1 MLKVSIITICLNSSK
16 TISRTLES
24 VRDQKYELIEH
35 IIIDGNSSD
44 ETLKICKK
52 FGHISKIISEKDSG
66 VYQAF
71 NKGLKMAS
79 GDIVGFLNSDDIFY
93 NSSSLNQIVNG
104 FKNNIDA
111 VYGNLKFYNNKNKV
125 VRKWI
130 SKPFEK
136 GIFKKAWMPPHPT
149 FYCKK
154 NIYDKYGNYNESFKI
169 AGDFELMLRF
179 FESHT
184 IKTKFI
190 SKDLIKMRA
199 GGISNSGLLSKIK
212 ILNEE
217 FKAFKLNNIVVN
229 KLLYIFNKGLK
240 IKEFL

>member
-79 GDIVGFLNSDDIFY
+79 GDIVGFLN
-93 NSSSLNQIVNG
+93 
-104 FKNNIDA
+104 
-111 VYGNLKFYNNKNKV
+111 
-125 VRKWI
+125 
-130 SKPFEK
+130 
-136 GIFKKAWMPPHPT
+136 
-149 FYCKK
+149 
-154 NIYDKYGNYNESFKI
+154 
-169 AGDFELMLRF
+169 
-179 FESHT
+179 
-184 IKTKFI
+184 
-190 SKDLIKMRA
+190 
-199 GGISNSGLLSKIK
+199 
-212 ILNEE
+212 
-217 FKAFKLNNIVVN
+217 
-229 KLLYIFNKGLK
+229 
-240 IKEFL
+240 